1 MKISDIILLGALGIG
16 AYVVFTDE
24 GKKMLNSIFDIPA
37 IEFKEGYTEE
47 DIKDLIA
54 DNAGY
59 HFPIQDLY
67 IPPDYYDV
75 KYETDPYRKPSPEFW
90 DWYTKG
96 SGLVF
101 KDYYF
106 PPHYT
111 WNPDYYF
118 YFGNM
123 YKKWYPSAYE
133 PNRYPG
139 DRGFEPIPQTAWDF
153 PLFP

>member
-1 MKISDIILLGALGIG
+1 MG
-16 AYVVFTDE
+16 DE
-24 GKKMLNSIFDIPA
+24 GGVEDLVEHSRRRKSGPRIPRQYYGD
-37 IEFKEGYTEE
+37 EY
-47 DIKDLIA
+47 
-54 DNAGY
+54 Y
-59 HFPIQDLY
+59 PIQDLF
-67 IPPDYYDV
+67 IPPNYYDIN
-75 KYETDPYRKPSPEFW
+75 YEIDPYRKPSPEFW
-90 DWYTKG
+90 DWYRKG
-96 SGLVF
+96 SGLIYE
-101 KDYYF
+101 DYYY

-139 DRGFEPIPQTAWDF
+139 DRGFEPIAQTAWDF